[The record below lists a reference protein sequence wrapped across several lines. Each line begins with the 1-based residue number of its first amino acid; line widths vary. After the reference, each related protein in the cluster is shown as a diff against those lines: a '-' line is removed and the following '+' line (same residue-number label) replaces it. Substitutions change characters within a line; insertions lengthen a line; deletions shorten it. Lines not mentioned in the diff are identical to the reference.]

1 MVYTFGD
8 VRIDCSAFEVR
19 RQDLVLSVEPKVY
32 DVILHLIRNRDRVVP
47 KNELLGSV
55 WSDAVVG
62 ESALTRCVSI
72 ARRILGDSACIKST
86 YKRGYR
92 FVGPVVERQ
101 PDAIDATSAPVA

>member
-19 RQDLVLSVEPKVY
+19 RRNLVISVEPKVY
-32 DVILHLIRNRDRVVP
+32 DVMLHLIRHRDRVVP
-47 KNELLGSV
+47 KDELFGSV

-62 ESALTRCVSI
+62 ESALTRCVSL
-72 ARRILGDSACIKST
+72 ARRILGDSACIKSI

-92 FVGPVVERQ
+92 FVGLVVERHSE
-101 PDAIDATSAPVA
+101 ALEATPASVA